1 MDLSDFKKTKLP
13 DQPGVYF
20 FKKGRQILYIGKAT
34 SLHDRVR
41 SYFSQDLNETRGPLL
56 VKMLSEAT
64 TLNFQQTDSVL
75 EALILEAAL
84 IRRHRPLYNT
94 RAKDDK
100 SYWHIIIT
108 KEVWPQVLMVR
119 GKDLI
124 ETIEPASVKYTFGPF
139 PQAAELKVALKI
151 IRKIFPFRDKCQPA
165 EAKGGGRPCFS
176 AQLGLCPGVCSGS
189 ISQTEYAR
197 LVNHL
202 RLFFEGKKVI
212 LLKKLEQE
220 MKQLSRQEKFEEAL
234 VRRNQIFALQHIN
247 DIALLKASPSSSRLR
262 IEAYDIAHL
271 VGRHTVGVMTVILGG
286 VPEKNAYRRF
296 GLRGLASDK
305 VNDIANLQEVLERRL
320 NHPEW
325 PWPELVVV
333 DGGKAQ
339 LKVAKAILD
348 NFGLT
353 VPVVAVVKNE
363 KHQPRE
369 ILGDN
374 RLTREYESEILLAN
388 SEAHRFAISY
398 HRTKSRRGLR

>member
-1 MDLSDFKKTKLP
+1 
-13 DQPGVYF
+13 
-20 FKKGRQILYIGKAT
+20 
-34 SLHDRVR
+34 
-41 SYFSQDLNETRGPLL
+41 
-56 VKMLSEAT
+56 
-64 TLNFQQTDSVL
+64 
-75 EALILEAAL
+75 
-84 IRRHRPLYNT
+84 
-94 RAKDDK
+94 
-100 SYWHIIIT
+100 
-108 KEVWPQVLMVR
+108 
-119 GKDLI
+119 
-124 ETIEPASVKYTFGPF
+124 
-139 PQAAELKVALKI
+139 
-151 IRKIFPFRDKCQPA
+151 
-165 EAKGGGRPCFS
+165 
-176 AQLGLCPGVCSGS
+176 
-189 ISQTEYAR
+189 
-197 LVNHL
+197 
-202 RLFFEGKKVI
+202 
-212 LLKKLEQE
+212 
-220 MKQLSRQEKFEEAL
+220 
-234 VRRNQIFALQHIN
+234 
-247 DIALLKASPSSSRLR
+247 
-262 IEAYDIAHL
+262 
-271 VGRHTVGVMTVILGG
+271 MTVILGG